1 MEGNNMKINS
11 PCLQGAC
18 FLIGKDLS
26 MEFDLEQ
33 ETGRLSIY
41 TLDALE
47 QVKIIHIKKDFGI
60 FLRDRGGAR
69 TQKIEYSL
77 LFL

>member
-26 MEFDLEQ
+26 ME